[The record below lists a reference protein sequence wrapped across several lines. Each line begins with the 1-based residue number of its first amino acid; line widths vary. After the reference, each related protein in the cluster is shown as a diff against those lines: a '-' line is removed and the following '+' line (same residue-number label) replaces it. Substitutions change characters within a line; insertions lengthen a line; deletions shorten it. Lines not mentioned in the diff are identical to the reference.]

1 MSLLTGREIPTSG
14 KTLTAQN
21 SEALPS
27 RKTGYEFLDDLGYD
41 EDTEGMNAPHTNAVW
56 LLSDF
61 DHAVWRIQTACEK
74 PLEVDWAAVL
84 WNDSILTAPQN
95 DVLLRSLKHL
105 LIMGGNGINQEFSS
119 LAPRSQGVKISYT
132 LKLIDYLLINAKDL
146 ALVEF
151 GLGGLDVDSLKG
163 ILNSLSKSA
172 RAEES
177 IYAWRERASAF
188 CAAELSKLTRGVE
201 HALYAKYPSMLV
213 VSDDELENMRIDI
226 AAADVPRLRAALMS
240 EGMYYG
246 NSNQGY
252 RVSSKAISSRIY
264 RDTLLGR
271 QTQKSA
277 LEALA
282 FYPQEQSY
290 KREFPGVR
298 VTTGDATSLSTSAY
312 FNYRYALVGSALL
325 GTLGLPSP
333 TDIDAIVDYVPQ
345 LSTPSRFRSVPSAN
359 LMKLFRKSLEFHV
372 EHGRDVLNGFIR
384 VAAHCCTHNTL
395 MSHLTDA
402 ELQQII
408 GPELVDLGVR
418 RLGLSS
424 HRRSNQSSKRKA
436 GREKYFKSLRANRG
450 LLELVYVY
458 LGSIQLIVGTIM
470 ARRVDELM
478 TLEASNCLDA
488 SKSWLVFNLAKSSRR
503 ALGIRQRESRPI
515 DSIAVE
521 MIEEL
526 RRFQKLLKRLGVI
539 DNMTDLFAT
548 PSSLGF
554 SGLQNCSY
562 HLYSRNLDFACDY
575 FESDLNSEGQR
586 YYVRQ
591 HQLRRFFAIM
601 FFYTNS
607 FGELDT
613 LRWMLGH
620 RDIEHVWHYLTECLE
635 PGDLRSAGARYF
647 TDLAKNDRL
656 ENYQSLQELLTAEF
670 GTASFKL
677 VDEQKIEDY
686 LQAMFDEGKARVE
699 PHFFKDENGQS
710 MEVLFI
716 VS

>member
-1 MSLLTGREIPTSG
+1 MSLPTGR
-14 KTLTAQN
+14 KTHKAHSKANGHHNETIIG
-21 SEALPS
+21 
-27 RKTGYEFLDDLGYD
+27 RTTGYEFLDEPDFEVDIDGAH
-41 EDTEGMNAPHTNAVW
+41 TAAPW

-61 DHAVWRIQTACEK
+61 GQPLWRVQIASEK
-74 PLEVDWAAVL
+74 PMEIDWAVLL
-84 WNDSILTAPQN
+84 WNGSLLTDSQN

-105 LIMGGNGINQEFSS
+105 LIIGANGVNQEFSS
-119 LAPRSQGVKISYT
+119 LAPASQAVKISYT
-132 LKLIDYLLINAKDL
+132 LKLIDYLLIHAEEL
-146 ALVEF
+146 GLVKF
-151 GLGGLDVDSLKG
+151 GLGDLDKDSLKG

-172 RAEES
+172 WAEES

-188 CAAELSKLTRGVE
+188 CLAELSKLPKSVE

-213 VSDDELENMRIDI
+213 VSDDELENMPIDV
-226 AAADVPRLRAALMS
+226 ASADIPRLRAALMHG
-240 EGMYYG
+240 GMYYG

-264 RDTLLGR
+264 TDTLRGR
-271 QTQKSA
+271 TTMKSA
-277 LEALA
+277 LEILA
-282 FYPQEQSY
+282 FYPQEQAY
-290 KREFPGVR
+290 KREYSSVK
-298 VTTGDATSLSTSAY
+298 VTTGEATSLSIYTY
-312 FNYRYALVGSALL
+312 FNYRYTLVGSAALS
-325 GTLGLPSP
+325 TLGLPSP
-333 TDIDAIVDYVPQ
+333 TDIDAIADYMPQ
-345 LSTPSRFRSVPSAN
+345 LSTPSRVRSVPSAN
-359 LMKLFRKSLEFHV
+359 LLKLFRKSMEFHV
-372 EHGRDVLNGFIR
+372 EHGRHVLNGFIR
-384 VAAHCCTHNTL
+384 VAAHCRANNSL

-424 HRRSNQSSKRKA
+424 NRCSKKNVRRKA
-436 GREKYFKSLRANRG
+436 SREKYFKSLRANKG

-458 LGSIQLIVGTIM
+458 IGSIQLTVGTIM
-470 ARRVDELM
+470 ARRVDELL
-478 TLEASNCLDA
+478 TLDALKCLDA
-488 SKSWLVFNLAKSSRR
+488 SKSWLIFNLAKSSRR
-503 ALGIRQRESRPI
+503 ALGVRQRESRPI
-515 DSIAVE
+515 DAIAVE

-526 RRFQKLLKRLGVI
+526 RRFQKLLKRLNVI
-539 DNMTDLFAT
+539 DNTTDLFAT

-554 SGLQNCSY
+554 SGLLDCSI
-562 HLYSRNLDFACDY
+562 HLYNRHLDFVCDY
-575 FESDLNSEGQR
+575 FESDLNAEGQR

-635 PGDLRSAGARYF
+635 PGDLRAAGARYF
-647 TDLAKNDRL
+647 TDLAKTDRL
-656 ENYQSLQELLTAEF
+656 ENYQTLQALLAAEF

-686 LQAMFDEGKARVE
+686 LQAMLEEGKARVE
-699 PHFFKDENGQS
+699 PQFFNDENGQS
-710 MEVLFI
+710 MKVLFI